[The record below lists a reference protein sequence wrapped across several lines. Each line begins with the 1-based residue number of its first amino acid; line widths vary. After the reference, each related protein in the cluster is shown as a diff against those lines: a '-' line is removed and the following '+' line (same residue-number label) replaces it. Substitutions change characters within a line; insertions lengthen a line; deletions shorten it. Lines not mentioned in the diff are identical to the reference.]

1 MASGTLRGDG
11 LLSRCLTGQDAVR
24 SFLENAVTSG
34 RLGQAYLFLGA
45 PGSGKLDAAF
55 ALAQAAVCPQGGCG
69 SCNDCIRAA
78 RRTHP
83 DVHLLRP
90 ESAQGYLIAQ
100 IRALIEDLGLAPIR
114 SQRKVYI
121 LDEAERLTPSTA
133 NALLKSLEE
142 PPDNAMFIL
151 LATTR
156 DAVLPTV
163 LSRCQVVPFRPIAA
177 ERALSA
183 LSDELGLPESLCRR
197 AVACCPSPA
206 QAREFLGSEARQQ
219 ARRAMLDCLDRLPAA
234 DELDILQG
242 AKAAVLAAKAPLA
255 DFKDAQ
261 QAVLDENAKLLSASA
276 VRELEERQKR
286 ELTARERSGIMEQ
299 LGAARSLLRDALGS
313 SAGRTD
319 PPACDDY
326 ARAADLYARRLGVD
340 GLARALGAVDEA
352 EAAVRRNVSPQLA
365 FEAMLFEIKELIA
378 CRP

>member
-1 MASGTLRGDG
+1 MASAPERGAG
-11 LLSRCLTGQDAVR
+11 LLARSLMGQDAVR
-24 SFLENAVTSG
+24 SFLENAVASG

-45 PGSGKLDAAF
+45 PGSGKLDAAY

-69 SCNDCIRAA
+69 SCDDCVRAA

-83 DVHLLRP
+83 DIRLLRP

-100 IRALIEDLGLAPIR
+100 IRALIEDLALAPIR
-114 SQRKVYI
+114 SRRKVYI
-121 LDEAERLTPSTA
+121 LDEAERLTSSAA

-142 PPDNAMFIL
+142 PPDNAMFVL
-151 LATTR
+151 LATSR

-177 ERALSA
+177 EQALA
-183 LSDELGLPESLCRR
+183 VLSEELGMPENLCRR

-234 DELDILQG
+234 DELDVLQG

-255 DFKDAQ
+255 DFKSAQ

-276 VRELEERQKR
+276 MRELEERQKR

-299 LGAARSLLRDALGS
+299 LGAARSLLRDALGAA
-313 SAGRTD
+313 AGD
-319 PPACDDY
+319 AGQPVCDDY
-326 ARAADLYARRLGVD
+326 ARAAATYARRLGVD
-340 GLARALGAVDEA
+340 GLARALGAVDRA
-352 EAAVRRNVSPQLA
+352 EDAVRRNVSPQLA